1 MRISDWSSD
10 VCSSDLGGLGDVV
23 LGPDA
28 DTTDSVYPI
37 YLSWAEA
44 GEDDVRGAAVG
55 RGELVL
61 DEAGKSAQ
69 VRNLKVIWRQVPKVS
84 GNGHFSH
91 RLAFSP
97 DGQYLFISSGERQK
111 FDPAQDM
118 SVNLGKIV
126 RLLPEIGR
134 AHV

>member
-1 MRISDWSSD
+1 MFLLFSLFIFLSYFFFSSIRRHTRCAL
-10 VCSSDLGGLGDVV
+10 VIGVQTCAL
-23 LGPDA
+23 
-28 DTTDSVYPI
+28 PI
-37 YLSWAEA
+37 W
-44 GEDDVRGAAVG
+44 EDDVRGAAVG

-118 SVNLGKIV
+118 RSEERRVGKECGSTC
-126 RLLPEIGR
+126 RYGWSPNN
-134 AHV
+134 

>member
-1 MRISDWSSD
+1 MYYVINFFFFLIRRRPPRSKRTDTLFPYTTLFRSD
-10 VCSSDLGGLGDVV
+10 VTGRPKVAYGGQGGLGDGV

-69 VRNLKVIWRQVPKVS
+69 VRNLKVI
-84 GNGHFSH
+84 
-91 RLAFSP
+91 
-97 DGQYLFISSGERQK
+97 
-111 FDPAQDM
+111 
-118 SVNLGKIV
+118 
-126 RLLPEIGR
+126 
-134 AHV
+134 